1 MFPLTA
7 ALLALVLEV
16 LCKFNTMAH
25 VLIKPTKRH

>member
-1 MFPLTA
+1 MFPLPA

-25 VLIKPTKRH
+25 VLIKPTELH